1 MLGAGTP
8 AGRRPAITSVADDAE
23 VPMSRGTYIARRLV
37 QMIPVLFGITVII
50 FVMIRAIPGDPAVTM
65 LGEKA
70 TDEKIA
76 LMREKMG
83 LNEPIYMQYLYYMR
97 DLVQFDLGTSTQ
109 YRVPVDSILWERLK
123 VSLSVM
129 LMTVTLTT
137 LVSLPLGML
146 AALKKD
152 SIIDNIVRSTLM
164 VSLLMPTFYT
174 GILIIIALSIKIDLF
189 PTSGYGEGF
198 TDHVRHLF
206 LPGLTLALGISPI
219 LIRTLRNS
227 ILEAMVSDY
236 VKTARSKGLAEQTV
250 VTRHVLRNAL
260 IPTVTLLGISVG
272 AIIGGTVVTEKVFSL
287 PGAGALLVD
296 SIAARD
302 YSTVQAAVMV
312 VAALVVLVN
321 LLTDIV
327 YSFIDPRVRLG

>member
-1 MLGAGTP
+1 
-8 AGRRPAITSVADDAE
+8 
-23 VPMSRGTYIARRLV
+23 MSRSQYIARRLV
-37 QMIPVLFGITVII
+37 QMIPVILGITVIT
-50 FVMIRAIPGDPAVTM
+50 FVMIRAIPGDPAQTM

-76 LMREKMG
+76 LYREKLG

-97 DLVQFDLGTSTQ
+97 ELVQLNLGDSTQ
-109 YRVPVDSILWERLK
+109 YRVPVESILWSRMK

-129 LMTVTLTT
+129 LMTLVLTT
-137 LVSLPLGML
+137 AISLPLGML

-152 SIIDNIVRSTLM
+152 SILDNIVRSTLM

-174 GILIIIALSIKIDLF
+174 GILIIILLSIKLDLF
-189 PTSGYGEGF
+189 PTSGYGETF
-198 TDHVRHLF
+198 IDHVRSLF

-219 LIRTLRNS
+219 LIRTLRTS
-227 ILEAMVSDY
+227 ILEAMTSDY
-236 VKTARSKGLAEQTV
+236 VKTARSKGLAERIV

-272 AIIGGTVVTEKVFSL
+272 AIIGGTVVTEKVFAL

-296 SIAARD
+296 AISARD
-302 YSTVQAAVMV
+302 YSTVQAAVLV
-312 VAALVVLVN
+312 VAVLVVLVN

>member
-1 MLGAGTP
+1 
-8 AGRRPAITSVADDAE
+8 
-23 VPMSRGTYIARRLV
+23 
-37 QMIPVLFGITVII
+37 
-50 FVMIRAIPGDPAVTM
+50 
-65 LGEKA
+65 
-70 TDEKIA
+70 
-76 LMREKMG
+76 
-83 LNEPIYMQYLYYMR
+83 MQYLYYMR
-97 DLVQFDLGTSTQ
+97 ELVQLNLGDSTQ
-109 YRVPVDSILWERLK
+109 YRVPVESILWDRMK

-129 LMTVTLTT
+129 LMTLVLTT
-137 LVSLPLGML
+137 AISLPLGML

-152 SIIDNIVRSTLM
+152 SILDNIVRSTLM

-174 GILIIIALSIKIDLF
+174 GILIIILLSIKIDLF

-198 TDHVRHLF
+198 IDNVRHLF

-219 LIRTLRNS
+219 LIRTLRTS
-227 ILEAMVSDY
+227 ILEAMTSDY
-236 VKTARSKGLAEQTV
+236 VKTARSKGLAERIV

-272 AIIGGTVVTEKVFSL
+272 AIIGGTVVTEKVFAL

-296 SIAARD
+296 AISARD
-302 YSTVQAAVMV
+302 YSTVQAAVLV
-312 VAALVVLVN
+312 VAVMVVLVN

>member
-1 MLGAGTP
+1 
-8 AGRRPAITSVADDAE
+8 
-23 VPMSRGTYIARRLV
+23 MSRGQYIARRLI
-37 QMIPVLFGITVII
+37 QMIPVVLGITVIT
-50 FVMIRAIPGDPAVTM
+50 FVMIRAIPGDPAATM

-76 LMREKMG
+76 LYREKLG

-97 DLVQFDLGTSTQ
+97 ELVQLNLGDSTQ
-109 YRVPVDSILWERLK
+109 YRVPVESILWDRLK

-129 LMTVTLTT
+129 LMTLVLTT
-137 LVSLPLGML
+137 AISLPLGML

-174 GILIIIALSIKIDLF
+174 GILIIILLSIKLDLF

-198 TDHVRHLF
+198 IDHVRHLF

-219 LIRTLRNS
+219 LIRTLRTS
-227 ILEAMVSDY
+227 ILEAMTSDY

-250 VTRHVLRNAL
+250 ITRHVLRNAL

-272 AIIGGTVVTEKVFSL
+272 AIIGGTVVTEKVFAL

-296 SIAARD
+296 SISARD

-312 VAALVVLVN
+312 VAMLVVLVN

>member
-1 MLGAGTP
+1 
-8 AGRRPAITSVADDAE
+8 
-23 VPMSRGTYIARRLV
+23 MSRSQYIARRLV
-37 QMIPVLFGITVII
+37 QMIPVVFGITVIT
-50 FVMIRAIPGDPAVTM
+50 FVMIRAIPGDPAITM

-76 LMREKMG
+76 LYREKLG

-97 DLVQFDLGTSTQ
+97 ELVQLNLGDSTQ
-109 YRVPVDSILWERLK
+109 YRVPVESILWDRMK

-129 LMTVTLTT
+129 LMTLVLTT
-137 LVSLPLGML
+137 AISLPLGML

-152 SIIDNIVRSTLM
+152 SILDNIVRSTLM

-174 GILIIIALSIKIDLF
+174 GILIIILLSIKIDLF

-198 TDHVRHLF
+198 IDNVRHLF

-219 LIRTLRNS
+219 LIRTLRTS
-227 ILEAMVSDY
+227 ILEAMTSDY
-236 VKTARSKGLAEQTV
+236 VKTARSKGLAERIV

-272 AIIGGTVVTEKVFSL
+272 AIIGGTVVTEKVFAL

-296 SIAARD
+296 AISARD
-302 YSTVQAAVMV
+302 YSTVQAAVLV
-312 VAALVVLVN
+312 VAVMVVLVN